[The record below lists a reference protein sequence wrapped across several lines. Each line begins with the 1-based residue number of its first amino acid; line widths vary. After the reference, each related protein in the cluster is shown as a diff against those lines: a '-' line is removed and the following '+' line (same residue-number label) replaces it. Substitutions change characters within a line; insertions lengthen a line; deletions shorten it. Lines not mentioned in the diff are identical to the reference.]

1 MITGAIRCRI
11 SLFYVL
17 LTILKVRWKM
27 KAAMMEVSQKGNQR
41 RYMISPCTYIHCV
54 RMYLTKGDVDLSC
67 LVDSSID
74 SLH

>member
-1 MITGAIRCRI
+1 
-11 SLFYVL
+11 
-17 LTILKVRWKM
+17 M

-41 RYMISPCTYIHCV
+41 RYSISPCTYIHCV
-54 RMYLTKGDVDLSC
+54 RMYLTKGDVDLSG

>member
-1 MITGAIRCRI
+1 MITSAIRRRM

-17 LTILKVRWKM
+17 LTVLKVRWKM

-41 RYMISPCTYIHCV
+41 RYSISPCTYIHCV
-54 RMYLTKGDVDLSC
+54 RMYLTKGDIDLSG